1 MKILSG
7 VLHNL
12 SITCAVLAVAFIVA
26 GSHASD
32 LMPGAAP
39 VLIVF
44 FLIAAL
50 VSGILSIMVDP

>member
-26 GSHASD
+26 GSHAPEA
-32 LMPGAAP
+32 MPPVAP
-39 VLIVF
+39 TLIVF

-50 VSGILSIMVDP
+50 VSGIASIMVDP